1 MFLIKIDFASPTF
14 DEYIKMRYDEL
25 LEPFGLDW
33 DEETI
38 LEEEKLEH
46 YGLFD
51 ADFQF
56 LGGVQLDPAHASV
69 KQLVIRKAIQKKGL
83 GSFVLK
89 ELEKIAA
96 AKHME
101 QISLLAHKSVLP
113 FYEKQGFVKEGNPK
127 QVAGIEHQL
136 MTKKIEKITIETE
149 N

>member
-14 DEYIKMRYDEL
+14 DEYIKMRYDEI
-25 LEPFGLDW
+25 LEPLGLDW

-51 ADFQF
+51 VDFQF
-56 LGGVQLDPAHASV
+56 LGGVQLDPEHATI
-69 KQLVIRKAIQKKGL
+69 KQLVIRKDIQKKGL

-89 ELEKIAA
+89 ELEKIAV

-101 QISLLAHKSVLP
+101 QISLLAQKAVLS
-113 FYEKQGFVKEGNPK
+113 FYEKQGFAKEGNLK
-127 QVAGIEHQL
+127 NIAGIEHQL
-136 MTKKIEKITIETE
+136 MTKKIEK
-149 N
+149 